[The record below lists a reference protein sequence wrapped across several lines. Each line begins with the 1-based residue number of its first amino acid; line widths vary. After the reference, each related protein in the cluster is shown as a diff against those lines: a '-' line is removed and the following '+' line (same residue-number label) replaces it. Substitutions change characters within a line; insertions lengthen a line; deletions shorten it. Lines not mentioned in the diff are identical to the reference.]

1 MVTGIVIQQ
10 AAEAGVAGFKA
21 AKGASK
27 VLTGYDF
34 VGLLSRVVVFYVVAL
49 VIAKIME
56 TIVFFSGGLN
66 TAASLFGIP
75 MPSTVPNSIRK
86 LFVEG
91 YNVGGMTIKWW
102 DLIKVV
108 SVVIVL
114 MEMFQY
120 MNQQKIIG
128 AKPAPST
135 LAVFALIISALAL
148 ISVPQLAQ
156 MLKERSVVNGT

>member
-1 MVTGIVIQQ
+1 MVLVQ
-10 AAEAGVAGFKA
+10 VAA
-21 AKGASK
+21 AKKGFDVASGSVK
-27 VLTGYDF
+27 SLTGYDF
-34 VGLLSRVVVFYVVAL
+34 VGMMSRIVVFYVVAL

-75 MPSTVPNSIRK
+75 MPKTVPNVIRK

-102 DLIKVV
+102 DLIKVI
-108 SVVIVL
+108 SVIMVL
-114 MEMFQY
+114 MEMMQY
-120 MNQQKIIG
+120 INQQKLIG

-135 LAVFALIISALAL
+135 LGVFAIIIGALTLIT
-148 ISVPQLAQ
+148 VPELVQ
-156 MLKERSVVNGT
+156 MVRERSIVQ